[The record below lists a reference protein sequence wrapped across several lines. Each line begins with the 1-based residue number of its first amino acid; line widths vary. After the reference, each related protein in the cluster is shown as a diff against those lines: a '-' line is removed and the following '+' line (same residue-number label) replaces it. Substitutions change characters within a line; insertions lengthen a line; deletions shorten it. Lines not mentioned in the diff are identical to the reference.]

1 MANDSSKIESPY
13 AGWEYYGGDEFN
25 DSSID
30 LSKWG
35 IYHNNNTFG
44 QPNGMLT
51 YYNESQIKETVDADG
66 NGVLEISSEK
76 TDKEINGHPGWNSGI
91 FNSSGNMPKTNRNNS
106 SLVYTC
112 RRSGEN

>member
-1 MANDSSKIESPY
+1 M
-13 AGWEYYGGDEFN
+13 
-25 DSSID
+25 
-30 LSKWG
+30 SKWG

-76 TDKEINGHPGWNSGI
+76 TDKEITVIQDGTLGHSI
-91 FNSSGNMPKTNRNNS
+91 HQVNMPKTNRNNS
-106 SLVYTC
+106 SPCIHV
-112 RRSGEN
+112 